1 MGYLH
6 TPILEH
12 VKFRYV
18 EIHTCKLLILK
29 IMKLSDK
36 QIAVA
41 KDLENVLMRG
51 DILDEDAIHVI
62 ASDEELSYDTIIQW
76 MTYKPF
82 QSLRL
87 KLKHRADAEYL
98 ADLRNEL
105 INKDHVKDA
114 IQILIDA
121 IKDDDVSIEQV
132 TAASAILQYV
142 KG

>member
-1 MGYLH
+1 
-6 TPILEH
+6 
-12 VKFRYV
+12 
-18 EIHTCKLLILK
+18 
-29 IMKLSDK
+29 MKLSDK

-41 KDLENVLMRG
+41 KELESILMRG
-51 DILDEDAIHVI
+51 DRLSEESIHVI
-62 ASDEELSYDTIIQW
+62 ADNEAVSYDTIIQW
-76 MTYKPF
+76 MSSKPF

-87 KLKHRADAEYL
+87 RLKQRADAEYL

>member
-1 MGYLH
+1 
-6 TPILEH
+6 
-12 VKFRYV
+12 
-18 EIHTCKLLILK
+18 
-29 IMKLSDK
+29 
-36 QIAVA
+36 
-41 KDLENVLMRG
+41 
-51 DILDEDAIHVI
+51 
-62 ASDEELSYDTIIQW
+62 
-76 MTYKPF
+76 
-82 QSLRL
+82 
-87 KLKHRADAEYL
+87 L

>member
-1 MGYLH
+1 
-6 TPILEH
+6 
-12 VKFRYV
+12 
-18 EIHTCKLLILK
+18 
-29 IMKLSDK
+29 MKLSDK